1 MLKGVL
7 GEGYFTGTGRGTYRS
22 GPGAVRGMG
31 DGVCAA
37 GYRLTVSF
45 CVVAPAGV
53 RTRTM

>member
-1 MLKGVL
+1 MLNGVL
-7 GEGYFTGTGRGTYRS
+7 GRGMLPRWDGVRTVAA
-22 GPGAVRGMG
+22 PGVVRGMG
-31 DGVCAA
+31 YGVCAA

>member
-1 MLKGVL
+1 MGCWGGVCCR
-7 GEGYFTGTGRGTYRS
+7 GGTGVRTVAA
-22 GPGAVRGMG
+22 PGVVRGMG

>member
-7 GEGYFTGTGRGTYRS
+7 GEGYLRGRDGVCTVAA
-22 GPGAVRGMG
+22 PGVVRGMG
-31 DGVCAA
+31 DGVRVA